1 MRQSFAISS
10 SAFGRG
16 KKNQCV
22 ISVVQKQNLLT
33 ATTTQHPP
41 FTKPDGS
48 VSAQHELSRSRCSD
62 PTGWTQMLSRK
73 GKRFGCEE
81 AGKLEYII
89 SGGQE
94 TGWRTGAET
103 LQGPLVDWWQVCW
116 WARSDSWAW
125 GSPRPLDRHRR
136 ISQIVI
142 IIIIKIQVLFPEE

>member
-22 ISVVQKQNLLT
+22 ISVVQT
-33 ATTTQHPP
+33 EFATTTQHPP

-62 PTGWTQMLSRK
+62 PTGTQMLSRK
-73 GKRFGCEE
+73 RKQFGCEE

-125 GSPRPLDRHRR
+125 GSPRPLDRHQRM
-136 ISQIVI
+136 SQIVII

>member
-62 PTGWTQMLSRK
+62 PTGTQMLSRK
-73 GKRFGCEE
+73 GKRFGCEN

-94 TGWRTGAET
+94 TEWRTGAET

>member
-16 KKNQCV
+16 KK
-22 ISVVQKQNLLT
+22 ISVLFQLCRQNLLLRPNIPPLLNQMGQYQPNMSS
-33 ATTTQHPP
+33 ADPGVLIQLEHKCWAEKGNSLDVRTQ
-41 FTKPDGS
+41 
-48 VSAQHELSRSRCSD
+48 EN
-62 PTGWTQMLSRK
+62 
-73 GKRFGCEE
+73 
-81 AGKLEYII
+81 AGEQEYII
-89 SGGQE
+89 SGGHE

-116 WARSDSWAW
+116 WVRSDSWVW

-136 ISQIVI
+136 MSQIII

>member
-1 MRQSFAISS
+1 MRQTFAISS

-62 PTGWTQMLSRK
+62 PTGTQMLSRK

-136 ISQIVI
+136 MSQI

>member
-1 MRQSFAISS
+1 MRQTFAISS

-62 PTGWTQMLSRK
+62 PTGTQMLSRRRK
-73 GKRFGCEE
+73 KFWMWGRRRTGIHNFRWTGDRVKDGSWDA
-81 AGKLEYII
+81 AGSI
-89 SGGQE
+89 SGLMAGV
-94 TGWRTGAET
+94 
-103 LQGPLVDWWQVCW
+103 LMGPIRQLGVRITTPTDEWV
-116 WARSDSWAW
+116 RSS
-125 GSPRPLDRHRR
+125 SSSRSRFYSLRN
-136 ISQIVI
+136 
-142 IIIIKIQVLFPEE
+142 KC

>member
-22 ISVVQKQNLLT
+22 LFQLCRQNLLLRPNI
-33 ATTTQHPP
+33 PP

-62 PTGWTQMLSRK
+62 PTGTQMLSRK
-73 GKRFGCEE
+73 RKQFGCEE

-125 GSPRPLDRHRR
+125 GSPRPLDRYRR
-136 ISQIVI
+136 MSQIVII